1 MNDNVVYSKI
11 EYQDAL
17 FAKKHIL
24 ETQINLLNAMNSID
38 NYKDLRKKE
47 LLLKLKLKNNLKNIK
62 DHIIKLNN
70 HLPQTKEMKKHISV
84 KNIKGYERG
93 YEDKESKKKRERASS
108 IESELEDIRNKLSQL
123 G

>member
-1 MNDNVVYSKI
+1 MIENPIYSKI

-24 ETQINLLNAMNSID
+24 ETQINLLNTMNSLD
-38 NYKDLRKKE
+38 NYKDLRKRE

-62 DHIIKLNN
+62 EHISKLNE

-84 KNIKGYERG
+84 KKIKTY
-93 YEDKESKKKRERASS
+93 ESKENRKHSERASS
-108 IESELEDIRNKLSQL
+108 IEYELEDIQRKLRELS
-123 G
+123 

>member
-1 MNDNVVYSKI
+1 MNNNIVYSKI

-17 FAKKHIL
+17 FVKKHIL
-24 ETQINLLNAMNSID
+24 ETQINLLNTMNSLN

-47 LLLKLKLKNNLKNIK
+47 LLLKLKLKNSLKNIK
-62 DHIIKLNN
+62 DHISKLNS

-84 KNIKGYERG
+84 KHIKSSSSE
-93 YEDKESKKKRERASS
+93 EKTQREKASS
-108 IESELEDIRNKLSQL
+108 IENELQDIRDKLSQL